1 MAGVLRG
8 SGRQLLGAAVNFF
21 CYYVIGLPIGIVLA
35 LVADL
40 GALGM
45 WSGLII
51 GSILQVL
58 PSMGDEG

>member
-1 MAGVLRG
+1 M
-8 SGRQLLGAAVNFF
+8 NFVS
-21 CYYVIGLPIGIVLA
+21 YYVFGLPVGIVLA

-40 GALGM
+40 GALGA

-58 PSMGDEG
+58 PSGMSSVWKGT